1 MNRNYF
7 FLTVLMLVLAIGT
20 LFLHREP
27 EYGQI
32 KPEVLLWDIIQPT
45 RYVTTDQ
52 VARIII
58 DKDPTLELVDVR
70 DADSYEK
77 FSLTNAIN
85 IPFDSLLS
93 PNYQDYFGIPGTKV
107 VFYSNDDI
115 LADQAWVVTRRM
127 GINETYVMKGGLNCW
142 IETIIQ
148 PKEPPEDAPYTAF
161 EQYQFRKGA
170 QMYFTGAK
178 VENTTVKKKKV
189 VIRRKK
195 KQVEA
200 SGGC

>member
-1 MNRNYF
+1 MNKNYI
-7 FLTVLMLVLAIGT
+7 FLTILMLVLAFGT
-20 LFLHREP
+20 LFLNKEP
-27 EYGQI
+27 EHDQI
-32 KPEVLLWDIIQPT
+32 KPEKLLYDIIQPT

-52 VARIII
+52 VAKMII

-70 DADSYEK
+70 NEK
-77 FSLTNAIN
+77 SFEEFSLTNAIN
-85 IPFDSLLS
+85 IPLDSITS
-93 PNYQDYFGIPGTKV
+93 PDYEDYFGVPGTKV

-115 LADQAWVVTRRM
+115 RADQAWVITRRM
-127 GINETYVMKGGLNCW
+127 GINETYVMKGGLNSW

-148 PKEPPEDAPYTAF
+148 PKEPSEGDPYTAF

-178 VENTTVKKKKV
+178 VEQSVEKKKV
-189 VIRRKK
+189 VVRRKK
-195 KQVEA
+195 KQATV